1 MRVVFAF
8 ALLACLSGCGRAVEF
23 ESVAN
28 NAGPSGREDAP
39 VKEHCSGQW
48 TPGLTDE
55 EKETLF
61 DIATD
66 TLDWCVNKRP
76 GPFLF
81 DKYTITDKM
90 KEDTATF
97 VTLKIRG
104 MLRGCIGSLMPVAP
118 LHKSVHDNAI
128 NASMRD
134 HRFRQ
139 VSSSELEQIDVHISV
154 LSPIGPIDSVD
165 EFMIGEHGII
175 LEKGMYRAVYL
186 PEVAVEQG
194 WTKEETLTSLSR
206 KAGMSGD
213 AWRSGTKFKV
223 FSSVVLSR

>member
-1 MRVVFAF
+1 
-8 ALLACLSGCGRAVEF
+8 
-23 ESVAN
+23 
-28 NAGPSGREDAP
+28 
-39 VKEHCSGQW
+39 
-48 TPGLTDE
+48 
-55 EKETLF
+55 
-61 DIATD
+61 
-66 TLDWCVNKRP
+66 
-76 GPFLF
+76 
-81 DKYTITDKM
+81 
-90 KEDTATF
+90 
-97 VTLKIRG
+97 
-104 MLRGCIGSLMPVAP
+104 
-118 LHKSVHDNAI
+118 
-128 NASMRD
+128 MRD